1 MKSPTAIA
9 QIFSPFNNRRHHM
22 NKVKFILLAAFFAF
36 PLSVFSQGLQLNTE
50 EMLMQKWRDF
60 ESECALI
67 SKMVPCAVGVAE
79 VDKLPAAADKSERD
93 ARVKLALSVK
103 AFVSYKALDTSWI
116 EDRVSK
122 ELSEVSGR
130 VKIEELALAN
140 SQVLKKEYA
149 KITEDGETFHR
160 VITLIALNYQ
170 YYKEAE
176 AEIKEAEAESSS
188 SAASDVAATQT
199 SKLDVLLA
207 KTGFKEKAK
216 KIATKTAWFLLGIAR
231 KAIGL

>member
-1 MKSPTAIA
+1 
-9 QIFSPFNNRRHHM
+9 M
-22 NKVKFILLAAFFAF
+22 NKIKFILLAAFFAI

-103 AFVSYKALDTSWI
+103 TFVSYKALDTSWI

-122 ELSEVSGR
+122 ELSEVAGR

-176 AEIKEAEAESSS
+176 AEIKEAEAEAESSS
-188 SAASDVAATQT
+188 SAVSEVTATQT

-216 KIATKTAWFLLGIAR
+216 KIATKTAWFLLGIAKR
-231 KAIGL
+231 VIGL